1 MAKIPNR
8 YARKDIKNLLSQGVQ
23 IIIPDNYYWTFY
35 KANDKYYMTN
45 PDRLHRDVSFI
56 AGNIQPPI
64 ETKGIFIQVTEN
76 NFYQTLWSMIGRFT
90 KFLTTQGQLYFVSSI
105 SGEIIN
111 ITKYEK

>member
-1 MAKIPNR
+1 MTKIPNR
-8 YARKDIKNLLSQGVQ
+8 YARKDIKNLLSQGVK

-45 PDRLHRDVSFI
+45 PDRLRDLSFI
-56 AGNIQPPI
+56 AGNMPPPI
-64 ETKGIFIQVTEN
+64 ETKGFFIQVTEN
-76 NFYQTLWSMIGRFT
+76 NFYHTLWSMIGRFT
-90 KFLTTQGQLYFVSSI
+90 KFLTTQGQLYFVSAI